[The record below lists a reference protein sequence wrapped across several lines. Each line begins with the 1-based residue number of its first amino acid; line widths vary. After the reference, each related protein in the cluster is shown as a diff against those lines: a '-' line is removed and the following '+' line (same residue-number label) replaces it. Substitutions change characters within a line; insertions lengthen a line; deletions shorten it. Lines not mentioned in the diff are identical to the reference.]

1 MQVIGLV
8 DCDPNTLTSMS
19 SALEREGYEVITY
32 TDGHSAIGELKTI
45 LPDLVVLAMQMP
57 GMDGMEILR
66 RLHQTDRI
74 PVILLAS
81 KRNEFDEVLGL
92 RMGADDV
99 IHKPFSPR
107 VLVQRVKTVLKRV
120 TEKSGTDQ
128 KEGDAANVIIE
139 CGQLRIDTAGYVCT
153 WKNKPV
159 SLTRT
164 QLSVLQAMVS
174 RPGVVRSRAAL
185 IAAAHHDPVFID
197 DRAIDT
203 QIKYLRKKLKAVDDS
218 FDMIEALNGIG
229 YRFKEP

>member
-1 MQVIGLV
+1 M
-8 DCDPNTLTSMS
+8 
-19 SALEREGYEVITY
+19 
-32 TDGHSAIGELKTI
+32 
-45 LPDLVVLAMQMP
+45 
-57 GMDGMEILR
+57 
-66 RLHQTDRI
+66 
-74 PVILLAS
+74 
-81 KRNEFDEVLGL
+81 
-92 RMGADDV
+92 
-99 IHKPFSPR
+99 
-107 VLVQRVKTVLKRV
+107 LVQRVKTVLKRV

-185 IAAAHHDPVFID
+185 IAAAHHDPVFIN

-229 YRFKEP
+229 YRFKETGITATFSNQE